1 MENFSFVIQILSAG
15 VIASFVTGVFSLIV
29 AVKNNKKLVELEKIK
44 QKFTV
49 ERQRYEEIHDAYEKL
64 NNLIPEREK
73 LQYICMNL
81 PQTDEAGIDS
91 LSNLI
96 SVTDSNM
103 SKMFEHFQRFGFLFS
118 QNEKQEI
125 NAKLKEIDKTSEKII
140 NINRKIVEPDGQDN
154 DLHCVLELQARRINQ
169 ATNFERFYFKMFEE
183 KLRNLSDQRE

>member
-1 MENFSFVIQILSAG
+1 MENFTFVIQILSAG

-49 ERQRYEEIHDAYEKL
+49 ERKRYEEIHDAYEKL
-64 NNLIPEREK
+64 NDLIPEKEK

-81 PQTDEAGIDS
+81 PQTDEFEID
-91 LSNLI
+91 LVDNLI
-96 SVTDSNM
+96 SATDSNM

-125 NAKLKEIDKTSEKII
+125 NAKLIEIDETSLKII
-140 NINRKIVEPDGQDN
+140 SNNRKIVESDELDK
-154 DLHCVLELQARRINQ
+154 DLHCTLNLQARRIIE
-169 ATNFERFYFKMFEE
+169 ATDFERFYFNLFEE